1 MTHTQDLMDRAPFY
15 VLGQLNKT
23 EHAEFEAHMRACP
36 LCDFQ
41 VQALTEAASML
52 AFEAPPSVPPTQLR
66 ERVLAATTVPALPP
80 ASHIVRAGHG
90 EWQDVGSGVHVKQ
103 LFFDPVQNMATTL
116 VRMEPGASYAAHRH
130 AAHEQCFV
138 LEGGI
143 RFGELEVGVGDYLCA
158 FEGSSHEAALS
169 PQGCLL
175 LIVASCYDEVIS

>member
-23 EHAEFEAHMRACP
+23 ENAEFEAHMRECP

-52 AFEAPPSVPPTQLR
+52 AFEIPLSAPPSHVR
-66 ERVLAATTVPALPP
+66 ERVLAAATVPAL
-80 ASHIVRAGHG
+80 HIVRAGHG
-90 EWQDVGSGVHVKQ
+90 EWQDVGNRVHAKQ
-103 LFFDPVQNMATTL
+103 LFFDPVQHMETKL

-130 AAHEQCFV
+130 AAHEQCLV

-143 RFGELEVGVGDYLCA
+143 QFGELEFGAGDYLCA

>member
-1 MTHTQDLMDRAPFY
+1 MDRAPLY

-23 EHAEFEAHMRACP
+23 EHAEFEAHMRECP
-36 LCDFQ
+36 LCDFE

-52 AFEAPPSVPPTQLR
+52 ALEAPPSAPPSPLR
-66 ERVLAATTVPALPP
+66 ERVLAAATALPP
-80 ASHIVRAGHG
+80 AVHIVRAGHG
-90 EWQDVGSGVHVKQ
+90 EWQDVGNGVHVKR
-103 LFFDPVQNMATTL
+103 LFFDPVQNMATML

-130 AAHEQCFV
+130 AAHEQCLV

-143 RFGELEVGVGDYLCA
+143 RFGELEFGVGDYQCA

-175 LIVASCYDEVIS
+175 LIVASRHDEIVS